1 VAASSGACAVFERSK
16 LPRGFRDSQIFC
28 DHVTAES
35 EISDIP
41 PAFGDGRADRIG
53 VF

>member
-1 VAASSGACAVFERSK
+1 VAASSGACAVLNEARSS
-16 LPRGFRDSQIFC
+16 GFRDSQIFC
-28 DHVTAES
+28 DPVTTES
-35 EISDIP
+35 KISDIP